1 MTYDEIH
8 EEIDRLSER
17 RRQLWRTLSE
27 RYETDLADELKR
39 IDEELESLWA
49 AHRQLKAIARY
60 GNRDRIV
67 ARARAEE
74 RLERAAA

>member
-39 IDEELESLWA
+39 IDEELEALWA

-60 GNRDRIV
+60 GDRDRIV